1 MGEPAEIS
9 TIAIDGPASSGK
21 STIGKRLAGKLDFL
35 FFDSGVMYRA
45 VTCEA
50 LNRGLDISDERA
62 ITELA
67 ENLRIDVRAAS
78 VMDGR
83 ENDLLAD
90 GIDIS
95 RQIHTAEVDAQVS
108 NVATYPGVR
117 RALNRHLRTIGARG
131 RIVMVGRDIGTVVLP
146 NADLKIYLVAS
157 PEERAKRRFRERE
170 QRGEEADYFEILDS
184 IRNRDELDS
193 SRETA
198 PLKSAPDAHE
208 VNSDG
213 LSIPEV
219 LDRVLALIGAEETQV

>member
-9 TIAIDGPASSGK
+9 MIAIDGPASSGK

-108 NVATYPGVR
+108 NVAAYPGVR

-146 NADLKIYLVAS
+146 NADLKIYLVA
-157 PEERAKRRFRERE
+157 
-170 QRGEEADYFEILDS
+170 
-184 IRNRDELDS
+184 
-193 SRETA
+193 
-198 PLKSAPDAHE
+198 
-208 VNSDG
+208 
-213 LSIPEV
+213 
-219 LDRVLALIGAEETQV
+219 